1 MSDTVQQMVTRNPVI
16 KKAEYVAQNFKSY
29 MDFFFKTVLLPVS
42 VNKNYILVR
51 YEISNHTGYLSNH
64 TGYPIP
70 DIQPYR
76 IYNNTGYPTIPDIQ
90 PYRISY
96 HTGYPT
102 IPDIQLKDLP
112 DTGYVYNI
120 YYLSF

>member
-1 MSDTVQQMVTRNPVI
+1 MRYPTIADT
-16 KKAEYVAQNFKSY
+16 
-29 MDFFFKTVLLPVS
+29 
-42 VNKNYILVR
+42 
-51 YEISNHTGYLSNH
+51 
-64 TGYPIP
+64 YPTIP

>member
-90 PYRISY
+90 
-96 HTGYPT
+96 
-102 IPDIQLKDLP
+102 LKDLP